1 LFPTTLQLAP
11 GDAVILEELLPDLQ
25 QMGYTIEP
33 FGGNAFVIQGTPA
46 DMEGG
51 NEKVI
56 IEKVLEQYK
65 HFSSELKL
73 SKREVLLRSVAAQQ
87 AIKSGVPL
95 ANTEMHSL
103 VGDLFACSIPNSTAS
118 GRPTYL
124 EFKKEALEKMFG
136 R

>member
-1 LFPTTLQLAP
+1 
-11 GDAVILEELLPDLQ
+11 
-25 QMGYTIEP
+25 
-33 FGGNAFVIQGTPA
+33 
-46 DMEGG
+46 MEAG
-51 NEKVI
+51 NEKII

-95 ANTEMHSL
+95 TEKEMQRL
-103 VGDLFACSIPNSTAS
+103 VSDLFECSTPNSTAS

-124 EFKKEALEKMFG
+124 QFKKDALEKMFG